1 MNNPSKES
9 NRLEELEF
17 QHNEVD
23 ALVKRRYTEY
33 ASNYE
38 INRLKTIKLWY
49 KDKIHRLNKTL
60 KAQHEA

>member
-9 NRLEELEF
+9 NQLGELKF
-17 QHNEVD
+17 QHTKVD
-23 ALVKRRYTEY
+23 ALVNRRYTEY

-38 INRLKTIKLWY
+38 INRLKTMKLWY
-49 KDKIHRLNKTL
+49 KDKIHRLNEKL